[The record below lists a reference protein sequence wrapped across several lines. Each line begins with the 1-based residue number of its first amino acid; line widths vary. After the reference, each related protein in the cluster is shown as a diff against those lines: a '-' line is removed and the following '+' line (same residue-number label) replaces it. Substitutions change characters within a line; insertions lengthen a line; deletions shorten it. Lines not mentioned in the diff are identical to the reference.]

1 MKNKSLWVLLIV
13 VFIFFIGYKYINS
26 HLEIFYGLKAD
37 YYFKNNNIEQAQKFY
52 EKAFEL
58 GLKDSNKR
66 EKYINS
72 IINSPLTIESQ
83 EKLIKF
89 IEHDIDDVANLKA
102 KFFIRDIKQ
111 EILRKY
117 DENFIN
123 NAIFNKKI
131 IRWGNNPIS
140 YSFVNKNEAP
150 EYFIAE
156 INKAFNEWEKALS
169 QELFFMESDENPNII
184 IKFEDTSFSNS
195 NSEKFVVAY
204 TTPYLNFNEL
214 KNMEILFYL
223 KNPYKKYF
231 TKNQVYN
238 TALHEIAH
246 ALGFM
251 GHSDNKDDVLYLSKN
266 SKLELKDS
274 RLNLSEAD
282 INTIRLLYKIKPE
295 ITNIKNPKSEYLPKF
310 VLGSAKEVHNEKIS
324 EAELYIKKA
333 PHLPAGYLDLAEAYV
348 NIKDYQK
355 AIKYLKIALRKA
367 DTDEIQSIVYFNL
380 AVVNY
385 YMDECEKALYYLEK
399 TRQIK
404 DSDEKIYLLAEIY
417 TKESKMKQAQKIYSD
432 LLYKNPQNIEYAIA
446 LTNTYVL
453 EKNYIKARNV
463 LKTFFT
469 NNPNERTNQ
478 RFNSYGILKF
488 GL

>member
-1 MKNKSLWVLLIV
+1 
-13 VFIFFIGYKYINS
+13 
-26 HLEIFYGLKAD
+26 
-37 YYFKNNNIEQAQKFY
+37 
-52 EKAFEL
+52 
-58 GLKDSNKR
+58 
-66 EKYINS
+66 
-72 IINSPLTIESQ
+72 
-83 EKLIKF
+83 
-89 IEHDIDDVANLKA
+89 
-102 KFFIRDIKQ
+102 
-111 EILRKY
+111 
-117 DENFIN
+117 
-123 NAIFNKKI
+123 
-131 IRWGNNPIS
+131 
-140 YSFVNKNEAP
+140 
-150 EYFIAE
+150 
-156 INKAFNEWEKALS
+156 
-169 QELFFMESDENPNII
+169 MESDENPNII

-223 KNPYKKYF
+223 KKPYKKYF

-251 GHSDNKDDVLYLSKN
+251 GHSDNKDNILYLSKN
-266 SKLELKDS
+266 SKLELKDY

-282 INTIRLLYKIKPE
+282 INTIKLLYKIKPE